1 VYEKGELIYCI
12 LRRYNLNSMHSEVI
26 EQASEAVL
34 FADANEI
41 IKIWNKKAQ
50 LVFGYTSEEAIGRP
64 LAIIIPDRFLSRHQD
79 GYKGVIKTGVTAYD
93 GKVLSVPAKR
103 KDGSTI
109 SIEFSVAIIREKGE
123 ILGVS
128 AIIRDMTEEWKQT
141 NKP

>member
-1 VYEKGELIYCI
+1 MDSIHI
-12 LRRYNLNSMHSEVI
+12 QMI

-41 IKIWNKKAQ
+41 IKIWNKKAE

-79 GYKGVIKTGVTAYD
+79 GYKGVMKTGVTAYD
-93 GKVLSVPAKR
+93 DEVLSVPAKR

-109 SIEFSVAIIREKGE
+109 SIEFSVSIIREKGE
-123 ILGVS
+123 ILGVL
-128 AIIRDMTEEWKQT
+128 AIIRDTTRKWHKT
-141 NKP
+141 KKT